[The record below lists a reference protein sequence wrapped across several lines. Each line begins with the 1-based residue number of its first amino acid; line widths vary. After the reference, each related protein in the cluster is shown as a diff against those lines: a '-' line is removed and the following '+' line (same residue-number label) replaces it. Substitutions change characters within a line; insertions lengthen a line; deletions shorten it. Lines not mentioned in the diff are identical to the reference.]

1 MKIQYMGS
9 KKGNEKLLYE
19 FETFLEN
26 FSITWPAS
34 SELYTKN
41 YTLGSEFVRLTNLPE
56 YSYVEEE
63 EKGLLAFRSSFAD
76 VVVNIP
82 GRDELFIKVLVD
94 STEKLSSQADL
105 ILDRL
110 EEIKLSLEGGPQI
123 WP

>member
-1 MKIQYMGS
+1 MKIQLMGL
-9 KKGNEKLLYE
+9 KHGRERLLYE

-26 FSITWPAS
+26 FSITWPGS
-34 SELYTKN
+34 SELYTNN
-41 YTLGSEFVRLTNLPE
+41 YTPGSEFVRLTDLPD
-56 YSYVEEE
+56 YGYVEEE
-63 EKGLLAFRSSFAD
+63 ERGLLAFRSSFAD

-94 STEKLSSQADL
+94 SPEKLSSHADL

>member
-1 MKIQYMGS
+1 MRIQLMGL
-9 KKGNEKLLYE
+9 KHDKEKLLYE

-34 SELYTKN
+34 SELYTNN
-41 YTLGSEFVRLTNLPE
+41 YTLGSEFVRLTDLP
-56 YSYVEEE
+56 YYGYVEEE
-63 EKGLLAFRSSFAD
+63 EKGLLAFRSSLAE

-82 GRDELFIKVLVD
+82 GCGELFIKVLVD
-94 STEKLSSQADL
+94 KPEKLSSQADL

-110 EEIKLSLEGGPQI
+110 EEIKLSLEGGPRI